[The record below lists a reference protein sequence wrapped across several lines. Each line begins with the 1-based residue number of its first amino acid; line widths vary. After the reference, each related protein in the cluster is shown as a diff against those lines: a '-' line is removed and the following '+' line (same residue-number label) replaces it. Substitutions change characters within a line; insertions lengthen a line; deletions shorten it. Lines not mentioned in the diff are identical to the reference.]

1 MKIYHNPRCRKSRE
15 TLDLIKQNTSE
26 FEIIEYLKDP
36 LQAKEI
42 ILILKKLNLKPI
54 DIIRRNEEI
63 WKKNYN
69 KNAMCDTEIINAIV
83 ENPKL
88 LERPIITNGKQA
100 VIGRPP
106 ENVLALFT

>member
-15 TLDLIKQNTSE
+15 ALDLIKQNTSE
-26 FEIIEYLKDP
+26 FEIIEYFKNP
-36 LQAKEI
+36 LQANEI
-42 ILILKKLNLKPI
+42 ILLLEKLKLKPI

-69 KNAMCDTEIINAIV
+69 ENEMCDTEIINAIV

-88 LERPIITNGKQA
+88 LERPIITNGKKV

-106 ENVLALFT
+106 ENVLKLFT